1 MKNIIKEEL
10 KEVEHIFSDARLFEN
25 NKHYHQEKGMLGA
38 ITGGI
43 AEAYYEIPK
52 NTREKAMTFLDQRLT
67 KILIEFKN
75 KYEPKVI

>member
-1 MKNIIKEEL
+1 
-10 KEVEHIFSDARLFEN
+10 
-25 NKHYHQEKGMLGA
+25 MLGA

-67 KILIEFKN
+67 KILIELKN